1 MAALD
6 AFGRLRVAGC
16 FTTFNYYPS
25 PLSDNTNLDIDVW
38 VPKETTTPGNQA
50 YNEQNYINMPI
61 TSGATNYSLRTTK
74 QPMIYQPG
82 KSRLIYMTGVL
93 MTSTGAGTNSYMGL
107 FSVDSTIPP
116 NITEGTYF
124 RCDGTNLIWEDVT
137 QSGTTPGPQISTILQ
152 SSWNIDTFNGS
163 GPSGKTL
170 TIANATQTLL
180 LVMDQEWLGVGRIR
194 CGFIIDGVIYYAHQF
209 LHNGLNVQYTKTPR
223 IYLSCYI
230 KGTVANAMRQ
240 MCSTSIIEDGYFST
254 GRINNVLVPVTNP
267 TSFVAVGNN
276 NNDIVLLGLRVQT
289 GITDPTKNFPLST
302 FFLKNL
308 SFYYFGTGGG
318 SGKYA
323 QFKIHMFSKN
333 GSIGT
338 LLPGTPTL
346 TFTPLENSSIE
357 YYKGNGTIY
366 TSATN
371 PGFIIGSGY
380 LDTQTSFEFVSVVND
395 SLQTRNLFTK
405 YDTLFV
411 TGVANSA
418 GTMGVS
424 VTFIEDI

>member
-25 PLSDNTNLDIDVW
+25 PMTDNTDLDIDVW
-38 VPKETTTPGNQA
+38 VPKKTGGTQT
-50 YNEQNYINMPI
+50 YNSANFIDMPI
-61 TSGATNYSLRTTK
+61 TTGATNYSLRTTK

-93 MTSTGAGTNSYMGL
+93 MTSIGAGTDSHMGL
-107 FSVDSTIPP
+107 FSVNTNDPP
-116 NITEGTYF
+116 VITEGTYL
-124 RCDGTNLIWEDVT
+124 RCDGTNLIFEDVT
-137 QSGTTPGPQISTILQ
+137 QNGTTSVIQ

-194 CGFIIDGVIYYAHQF
+194 CGFIIDGVIYYGHQF
-209 LHNGLNVQYTKTPR
+209 LHNGLTVQYTKTPR
-223 IYLSCYI
+223 IYLSYYI
-230 KGTVANAMRQ
+230 KGTVANEMRQ

-254 GRINNVLVPVTNP
+254 GRINNVLVPVSSLTP
-267 TSFVAVGNN
+267 FVSVNTTQ
-276 NNDIVLLGLRVQT
+276 DIVLLGIRVQT
-289 GITDPTKNFPLST
+289 GYPLST

-308 SFYYFGTGGG
+308 SFYYFNDVGS

-323 QFKIHMFSKN
+323 QFKIHMFSTN

-346 TFTPLENSSIE
+346 TFLPLTNSSIE
-357 YYKGNGTIY
+357 YYIGNGTIY
-366 TSATN
+366 TSASN

-405 YDTLFV
+405 YDTLYV
-411 TGVANSA
+411 TGIANSA
-418 GTMGVS
+418 GKMGTS